1 MLLNWLKAYKATCP
15 SKFSVR
21 FRDRF
26 FRESIMSD
34 TTFTATEAKQLI
46 KIPEMRRIK
55 HIHFVGIG
63 GAGMCGIAEVL
74 KNQGYK
80 VSGSDIKES
89 KTTQQLEKN
98 GIEVFIGH
106 QASNIEGANVL
117 VVSTAID
124 LENPE
129 VQTANEHRIPVV
141 RRAEMLGELM
151 RYRHGIA
158 VAGTHGKTTTT
169 SLLTCMLAEEN
180 LDPTYVIGGLLNRTG
195 VNAALGASRY
205 IVAEA
210 DESDASFL
218 YLEPMAAIVTNID
231 ADHMDTYG
239 GSFDTLK
246 DTFIQFLHKLP
257 FYGLAVVCGDDA
269 NIREILPR
277 VGRPVLTYGFDE
289 GNDIRAVDVEQEG
302 MRSHF
307 TVLRKDREPLS
318 VTINQ
323 PGLHNVLNAL
333 AAIGVATDEG
343 VSDGAIC
350 RALAGFSGVGRRFQV
365 QGEFE
370 VGEGLVKLID
380 DYGHHPKE
388 VEATIKAARASH
400 PDRRLVMMFQP
411 HRFSRTR
418 DCFDDFVDVLSQV
431 DQLLLLE
438 VYPAGEKPIVGAD
451 SRALARSI
459 RLRGQVEPILVDPVE
474 GNLPSVL
481 QKVLQANDLLLT
493 QGAGNVGAI
502 SVELAQH
509 RLYAE

>member
-1 MLLNWLKAYKATCP
+1 MSPSSPADKAKN
-15 SKFSVR
+15 
-21 FRDRF
+21 
-26 FRESIMSD
+26 
-34 TTFTATEAKQLI
+34 LI

-80 VSGSDIKES
+80 VSGSDIKAS
-89 KTTQQLEKN
+89 KTTAQLEEN
-98 GIEVFIGH
+98 GIKVHIGH
-106 QASNIEGANVL
+106 AAENIKDANVL

-124 LENPE
+124 QENPE
-129 VQTANEHRIPVV
+129 IKAAIETRIPVV

-169 SLLTCMLAEEN
+169 SLVTCMLAEEN
-180 LDPTYVIGGLLNRTG
+180 MDPTYVIGGLLNRSG

-239 GSFDTLK
+239 GSFDVLK
-246 DTFIQFLHKLP
+246 DTFVQFLQKLP
-257 FYGLAVVCGDDA
+257 FYGLAVVCGDDE
-269 NIREILPR
+269 NIREIMPR
-277 VGRPVLTYGFDE
+277 IGRPLLTYGFNED
-289 GNDIRAVDVEQEG
+289 NDIRAIDVVQQG
-302 MRSHF
+302 MQSHF
-307 TVLRKDREPLS
+307 TVLRKNREPLKL
-318 VTINQ
+318 TINM
-323 PGLHNVLNAL
+323 PGLHNILNAL
-333 AAIGVATDEG
+333 AAIGIATDEG
-343 VSDGAIC
+343 VSDEAIA
-350 RALAGFSGVGRRFQV
+350 RALESFSGVGRRFQI

-370 VGEGLVKLID
+370 LDAGTVKLVD

-400 PDRRLVMMFQP
+400 PDRRLVMLFQP
-411 HRFSRTR
+411 HRYSRTR

-438 VYPAGEKPIVGAD
+438 VYSAGEKQIVGAD
-451 SRALARSI
+451 SRSLARSI
-459 RLRGQVEPILVDPVE
+459 RLRGEVEPILIDPVE
-474 GNLPSVL
+474 GHLPNVI

-502 SVELAQH
+502 SVELAQNQ
-509 RLYAE
+509 LYLK

>member
-1 MLLNWLKAYKATCP
+1 
-15 SKFSVR
+15 
-21 FRDRF
+21 
-26 FRESIMSD
+26 MSLSTPAD
-34 TTFTATEAKQLI
+34 QAKKLI
-46 KIPEMRRIK
+46 KVPEMRRIK

-80 VSGSDIKES
+80 VSGSDIKAS
-89 KTTQQLEKN
+89 KTTAQLEEN
-98 GIEVFIGH
+98 GIKVHIGH
-106 QASNIEGANVL
+106 RPENIQGANVL

-124 LENPE
+124 AENPE
-129 VQTANEHRIPVV
+129 IKTAIDTRIPVV

-169 SLLTCMLAEEN
+169 SLITCMLAEEN

-210 DESDASFL
+210 DESDATFL
-218 YLEPMAAIVTNID
+218 HLQPMAAIVTNID

-239 GSFDTLK
+239 GSFDVLK
-246 DTFIQFLHKLP
+246 DTFIQFLQKLP

-269 NIREILPR
+269 NIREIMPR
-277 VGRPVLTYGFDE
+277 IGRPLLTYGFNED
-289 GNDIRAVDVEQEG
+289 NDIRAIDVKQDG
-302 MRSHF
+302 MQSYF
-307 TVLRKDREPLS
+307 TVLRKDREPLNL
-318 VTINQ
+318 TINM
-323 PGLHNVLNAL
+323 PGAHNILNAL
-333 AAIGVATDEG
+333 AAIGIATDEG
-343 VSDGAIC
+343 VSDASIA
-350 RALAGFSGVGRRFQV
+350 RALEGFSGVGRRFQV
-365 QGEFE
+365 QGQYALEH
-370 VGEGLVKLID
+370 GDVKLVD

-438 VYPAGEKPIVGAD
+438 VYSAGEKPIVGAD

-459 RLRGQVEPILVDPVE
+459 RLRGEVEPILIDPVE
-474 GNLPSVL
+474 GNLQNVMK
-481 QKVLQANDLLLT
+481 KVLQPGDLLLT

-502 SVELAQH
+502 STELAQNN
-509 RLYAE
+509 LYLK

>member
-1 MLLNWLKAYKATCP
+1 MSPTSPADKAKN
-15 SKFSVR
+15 
-21 FRDRF
+21 
-26 FRESIMSD
+26 
-34 TTFTATEAKQLI
+34 LI

-80 VSGSDIKES
+80 VSGSDIKAS
-89 KTTQQLEKN
+89 KTTVQLEEN
-98 GIEVFIGH
+98 GIKVFIGH
-106 QASNIEGANVL
+106 TADNIKGANVL

-124 LENPE
+124 PENLEVKAAIEN
-129 VQTANEHRIPVV
+129 RIPVV

-169 SLLTCMLAEEN
+169 SLVTCMLAEEN
-180 LDPTYVIGGLLNRTG
+180 MDPTYVIGGLLNRTG
-195 VNAALGASRY
+195 VNAALGASRF

-218 YLEPMAAIVTNID
+218 HLEPMAAIVTNID

-239 GSFDTLK
+239 GSFDVLK
-246 DTFIQFLHKLP
+246 DTFIKFLQKMP

-269 NIREILPR
+269 NIREIMPR
-277 VGRPVLTYGFDE
+277 IGRPVLTYGFNED
-289 GNDIRAVDVEQEG
+289 NDIRAIDVEQVG
-302 MRSHF
+302 MQSSF
-307 TVLRKDREPLS
+307 MVLRKGREPLRL
-318 VTINQ
+318 TINL
-323 PGLHNVLNAL
+323 PGLHNILNAL
-333 AAIGVATDEG
+333 AAIGIATDEG
-343 VSDGAIC
+343 VSDAAIA
-350 RALAGFSGVGRRFQV
+350 RALESFSGVGRRFQV

-370 VGEGLVKLID
+370 LDEGTVKLVD

-411 HRFSRTR
+411 HRYSRTR

-451 SRALARSI
+451 SRSLARSI
-459 RLRGQVEPILVDPVE
+459 RLRGEVEPILIDPVE
-474 GNLPSVL
+474 GNLQNAI

-502 SVELAQH
+502 SVELAQNQ
-509 RLYAE
+509 LYLK

>member
-1 MLLNWLKAYKATCP
+1 MSPVSPAEKAKN
-15 SKFSVR
+15 
-21 FRDRF
+21 
-26 FRESIMSD
+26 
-34 TTFTATEAKQLI
+34 LI
-46 KIPEMRRIK
+46 KVPEMRRIK

-80 VSGSDIKES
+80 VSGSDIKAS
-89 KTTQQLEKN
+89 KTTAQLEEN
-98 GIEVFIGH
+98 GINVHIGH
-106 QASNIEGANVL
+106 HAENIQGANVL

-124 LENPE
+124 PENLEVKAAIE
-129 VQTANEHRIPVV
+129 ARVPVV

-169 SLLTCMLAEEN
+169 SLVTCMLAEEN
-180 LDPTYVIGGLLNRTG
+180 MDPTYVIGGLLNRTG

-218 YLEPMAAIVTNID
+218 YLEPMAAVVTNID

-239 GSFDTLK
+239 GSFDVLK
-246 DTFIQFLHKLP
+246 DTFVKFLQKLP

-269 NIREILPR
+269 NIREIMPR
-277 VGRPVLTYGFDE
+277 IGRPVLTYGFNED
-289 GNDIRAVDVEQEG
+289 NDIRAIDIEQTG
-302 MRSHF
+302 MQSHF
-307 TVLRKDREPLS
+307 TVLRKDRAPLKL
-318 VTINQ
+318 TINL
-323 PGLHNVLNAL
+323 PGLHNILNAL
-333 AAIGVATDEG
+333 AAIGIATDEG
-343 VSDGAIC
+343 VSDEAIA
-350 RALAGFSGVGRRFQV
+350 RALESFSGVGRRFQV
-365 QGEFE
+365 QGQFE
-370 VGEGLVKLID
+370 TDGGDVKLVD

-411 HRFSRTR
+411 HRYSRTR

-451 SRALARSI
+451 SRSLARSI
-459 RLRGQVEPILVDPVE
+459 RLRGEVEPILIDPVE
-474 GNLPSVL
+474 GNLQNVI

-502 SVELAQH
+502 SLELAQNQ
-509 RLYAE
+509 LYLK

>member
-1 MLLNWLKAYKATCP
+1 MSP
-15 SKFSVR
+15 STPA
-21 FRDRF
+21 DQ
-26 FRESIMSD
+26 
-34 TTFTATEAKQLI
+34 AKKLI
-46 KIPEMRRIK
+46 KVPEMRRIK

-80 VSGSDIKES
+80 VSGSDIKAS
-89 KTTQQLEKN
+89 KTTAQLEEN
-98 GIEVFIGH
+98 GIKVYIGH
-106 QASNIEGANVL
+106 SPDNIKDANVI

-124 LENPE
+124 PENPE
-129 VQTANEHRIPVV
+129 IKTAIEQRTPIV

-169 SLLTCMLAEEN
+169 SLITCMLAEEN
-180 LDPTYVIGGLLNRTG
+180 MDPTYVIGGLLNRTG

-210 DESDASFL
+210 DESDATFL
-218 YLEPMAAIVTNID
+218 HLQPMAAIVTNID

-239 GSFDTLK
+239 GSFDVLK
-246 DTFIQFLHKLP
+246 DTFVQFLQKLP

-269 NIREILPR
+269 NVREIMPR
-277 VGRPVLTYGFDE
+277 IGRPLLTYGFNED
-289 GNDIRAVDVEQEG
+289 NDIRAVDVDQDG
-302 MRSHF
+302 MRTHF
-307 TVLRKDREPLS
+307 SVLRKNREPLR
-318 VTINQ
+318 VTVNQ

-333 AAIGVATDEG
+333 AAIGIATDEG

-350 RALAGFSGVGRRFQV
+350 RALEGFSGVGRRFQV

-370 VGEGLVKLID
+370 HENGSITLVD

-388 VEATIKAARASH
+388 VEATIKAARQSH

-459 RLRGQVEPILVDPVE
+459 RLRGEVEPILIDPVD
-474 GNLPSVL
+474 GNLANIM

-493 QGAGNVGAI
+493 QGAGQVGAI
-502 SVELAQH
+502 SLELTQNK
-509 RLYAE
+509 LYLK

>member
-1 MLLNWLKAYKATCP
+1 MSPTSPADKAK
-15 SKFSVR
+15 S
-21 FRDRF
+21 
-26 FRESIMSD
+26 
-34 TTFTATEAKQLI
+34 LI

-80 VSGSDIKES
+80 VSGSDIKAS
-89 KTTQQLEKN
+89 KTTAQLEEN
-98 GIEVFIGH
+98 GIKVFIGH
-106 QASNIEGANVL
+106 AAENIKGANVL

-124 LENPE
+124 TENLEIK
-129 VQTANEHRIPVV
+129 TAIETRIPVV

-169 SLLTCMLAEEN
+169 SLVTCMLAEEN
-180 LDPTYVIGGLLNRTG
+180 MDPTYVIGGLLNRTG

-239 GSFDTLK
+239 GSFDVLK
-246 DTFIQFLHKLP
+246 DTFVKFLQKMP

-269 NIREILPR
+269 NIREIMPR
-277 VGRPVLTYGFDE
+277 IGRPVLTYGFNED
-289 GNDIRAVDVEQEG
+289 NDIRAIDVEQIG
-302 MRSHF
+302 MQSHF
-307 TVLRKDREPLS
+307 TVLRKGREPLKL
-318 VTINQ
+318 TINL
-323 PGLHNVLNAL
+323 PGLHNILNAL
-333 AAIGVATDEG
+333 AAIGIATDEG
-343 VSDGAIC
+343 VSDAAIA
-350 RALAGFSGVGRRFQV
+350 RALEGFSGVGRRFQV
-365 QGEFE
+365 QGQYAL
-370 VGEGLVKLID
+370 GDGDVKLVD

-400 PDRRLVMMFQP
+400 PDRRLVMLFQP
-411 HRFSRTR
+411 HRYSRTR

-438 VYPAGEKPIVGAD
+438 VYSAGEKPIVGAD
-451 SRALARSI
+451 SRSLARSL
-459 RLRGQVEPILVDPVE
+459 RLRGEVEPILIDPVE
-474 GNLPSVL
+474 GNLANVV

-502 SVELAQH
+502 SVELAQNQ
-509 RLYAE
+509 LYLK

>member
-1 MLLNWLKAYKATCP
+1 MSPVSPADKAKN
-15 SKFSVR
+15 
-21 FRDRF
+21 
-26 FRESIMSD
+26 
-34 TTFTATEAKQLI
+34 LI

-80 VSGSDIKES
+80 VSGSDIKTS
-89 KTTQQLEKN
+89 KTTAQLEAN
-98 GIEVFIGH
+98 GIRVYIGH
-106 QASNIEGANVL
+106 AAENIKDADVL

-124 LENPE
+124 ADNAEIRAAIE
-129 VQTANEHRIPVV
+129 TRIPLV

-169 SLLTCMLAEEN
+169 SLVTCMLAEEN
-180 LDPTYVIGGLLNRTG
+180 MDPTYVIGGLLNRTG

-246 DTFIQFLHKLP
+246 DTFVQFLHKLP
-257 FYGLAVVCGDDA
+257 FYGLAVMCGDDV
-269 NIREILPR
+269 NIREIMPR
-277 VGRPVLTYGFDE
+277 VGRPVLTYGFEED
-289 GNDIRAVDVEQEG
+289 NDIRAVDVVQEG
-302 MRSHF
+302 MQSHF
-307 TVLRKDREPLS
+307 TVLRKNREPLRL
-318 VTINQ
+318 TINL
-323 PGLHNVLNAL
+323 PGMHNILNAL

-343 VSDGAIC
+343 VSDAAIA
-350 RALAGFSGVGRRFQV
+350 RALESFSGVGRRFQV
-365 QGEFE
+365 HGEFAH
-370 VGEGLVKLID
+370 GEGTVKLVD
-380 DYGHHPKE
+380 DYGHHPRE

-400 PDRRLVMMFQP
+400 PDRRLVMLFQP

-438 VYPAGEKPIVGAD
+438 VYSAGEKPIVGAD
-451 SRALARSI
+451 SRSLARSI
-459 RLRGQVEPILVDPVE
+459 RLRGEVEPILIDPVE
-474 GNLPSVL
+474 ANLQNVV

-509 RLYAE
+509 QLYLK

>member
-1 MLLNWLKAYKATCP
+1 MSPISPADKAKN
-15 SKFSVR
+15 
-21 FRDRF
+21 
-26 FRESIMSD
+26 
-34 TTFTATEAKQLI
+34 LI
-46 KIPEMRRIK
+46 KVPEMRRIK

-80 VSGSDIKES
+80 VSGSDIKAS
-89 KTTQQLEKN
+89 KTTAQLEAN
-98 GIEVFIGH
+98 GIKVHIGH
-106 QASNIEGANVL
+106 AVENIEGANVL

-124 LENPE
+124 TENLEIK
-129 VQTANEHRIPVV
+129 TAIENRIPVV

-158 VAGTHGKTTTT
+158 IAGTHGKTTTT

-180 LDPTYVIGGLLNRTG
+180 MDPTYVIGGLLNRTG
-195 VNAALGASRY
+195 VNAALGASRF

-218 YLEPMAAIVTNID
+218 FLEPMAAVVTNID

-239 GSFDTLK
+239 GSFDVLN
-246 DTFIQFLHKLP
+246 DTFVKFLQKLP

-269 NIREILPR
+269 NVREIMPR
-277 VGRPVLTYGFDE
+277 IGRPILTYGFNED
-289 GNDIRAVDVEQEG
+289 NDIRAVDVDQNG
-302 MRSHF
+302 MQTDF
-307 TVLRKDREPLS
+307 TVQRKGRDPLR
-318 VTINQ
+318 VTVNQ

-343 VSDGAIC
+343 VSDAAIC

-365 QGEFE
+365 QGEYPLE
-370 VGEGLVKLID
+370 NGTVKLVD

-388 VEATIKAARASH
+388 VEATIKAARQSH
-400 PDRRLVMMFQP
+400 PDRRLVLLFQP
-411 HRFSRTR
+411 HRYSRTR

-451 SRALARSI
+451 SRSLARSI
-459 RLRGQVEPILVDPVE
+459 RLRGDVEPILIDPVE
-474 GNLPSVL
+474 GNLANVI
-481 QKVLQANDLLLT
+481 QKVLQPNDLLLT

-502 SVELAQH
+502 SLELAH
-509 RLYAE
+509 NDLFLKK

>member
-1 MLLNWLKAYKATCP
+1 MKHA
-15 SKFSVR
+15 
-21 FRDRF
+21 
-26 FRESIMSD
+26 
-34 TTFTATEAKQLI
+34 
-46 KIPEMRRIK
+46 IK
-55 HIHFVGIG
+55 HIHFVGVG
-63 GAGMCGIAEVL
+63 GSGMSGIAEVL
-74 KNQGYK
+74 CNLGYTI
-80 VSGSDIKES
+80 SGSDLSDSATLRRLAGLGI
-89 KTTQQLEKN
+89 TTY
-98 GIEVFIGH
+98 VGH
-106 QASNIEGANVL
+106 SRDIVAGADA
-117 VVSTAID
+117 VVTSTAVQAD
-124 LENPE
+124 NPE
-129 VQTANEHRIPVV
+129 VLVAREMRIPIVP
-141 RRAEMLGELM
+141 RALMLAELM
-151 RYRHGIA
+151 RLKQGIA
-158 VAGTHGKTTTT
+158 IAGTHGKTTTT
-169 SLLTCMLAEEN
+169 SLVASVLAEAG
-180 LDPTYVIGGLLNRTG
+180 LDPTFVIGGRLNSAG
-195 VNAALGASRY
+195 ANARLGSGDY
-205 IVAEA
+205 IVVEA

-218 YLEPMAAIVTNID
+218 NLLPVMAVVTNID
-231 ADHMDTYG
+231 ADHMDTYE
-239 GSFDTLK
+239 GSFDKLK
-246 DTFIQFLHKLP
+246 DTFIQFLHNLP
-257 FYGLAVVCGDDA
+257 FYGLAVVCGDDD

-277 VGRPVLTYGFDE
+277 IGRPILTYGFGED
-289 GNDIRAVDVEQEG
+289 NDIRAVEVVQDG
-302 MRSHF
+302 MQSHF
-307 TVLRKDREPLS
+307 TVLRKDRETLR

-350 RALAGFSGVGRRFQV
+350 RALEGFSGVGRRFQV

-370 VGEGLVKLID
+370 VGEGWVKVVD

-459 RLRGQVEPILVDPVE
+459 RLRGEVEPILVDPVE
-474 GNLPSVL
+474 GNLPNVL

-509 RLYAE
+509 RLYAK

>member
-1 MLLNWLKAYKATCP
+1 MSP
-15 SKFSVR
+15 SIPAEQVK
-21 FRDRF
+21 
-26 FRESIMSD
+26 E
-34 TTFTATEAKQLI
+34 LI

-55 HIHFVGIG
+55 QIHFVGIG

-74 KNQGYK
+74 KNQGYC
-80 VSGSDIKES
+80 VSGSDIKAS
-89 KTTQQLEKN
+89 KTTAQLEEN

-106 QASNIEGANVL
+106 AADNIKNASVL

-124 LENPE
+124 PENPE
-129 VQTANEHRIPVV
+129 VKAAIEQRIPVI

-169 SLLTCMLAEEN
+169 SLLTCMLAEEGM
-180 LDPTYVIGGLLNRTG
+180 DPTYVIGGLLNRTG

-218 YLEPMAAIVTNID
+218 HLEPMAAIVTNID

-239 GSFDTLK
+239 GSFDVLK

-269 NIREILPR
+269 NIREIMPR
-277 VGRPVLTYGFDE
+277 IARPLLTYGFNPD
-289 GNDIRAVDVEQEG
+289 NDIRAVDVEQDG

-307 TVLRKDREPLS
+307 TVLRKDREPLRL
-318 VTINQ
+318 TINQ

-343 VSDGAIC
+343 VSDAAIG
-350 RALAGFSGVGRRFQV
+350 RALEGFSGVGRRFQV
-365 QGEFE
+365 QGEF
-370 VGEGLVKLID
+370 GLEQGTVKLVD

-388 VEATIKAARASH
+388 VEATIKAARQSH

-451 SRALARSI
+451 SRSLARSI
-459 RLRGQVEPILVDPVE
+459 RLRGEVEPILIDPVE
-474 GNLPSVL
+474 GNLQNVI
-481 QKVLQANDLLLT
+481 QKVLQPNDLLLT

-502 SVELAQH
+502 SLELAHHQ
-509 RLYAE
+509 LYLK

>member
-1 MLLNWLKAYKATCP
+1 MSPTSPADKAK
-15 SKFSVR
+15 S
-21 FRDRF
+21 
-26 FRESIMSD
+26 
-34 TTFTATEAKQLI
+34 LI

-80 VSGSDIKES
+80 VSGSDIKAS
-89 KTTQQLEKN
+89 KTTAQLEAN
-98 GIEVFIGH
+98 GIKVHIGH
-106 QASNIEGANVL
+106 AVENIQGANVL

-124 LENPE
+124 TENLEIKSAIE
-129 VQTANEHRIPVV
+129 QRIPVV

-169 SLLTCMLAEEN
+169 SLITCMLAEEN

-218 YLEPMAAIVTNID
+218 FLEPMAAVVTNID

-239 GSFDTLK
+239 GSFDVLK
-246 DTFIQFLHKLP
+246 DTFVKFLQKLP

-269 NIREILPR
+269 NVREIMPR
-277 VGRPVLTYGFDE
+277 IGRPILTYGFNED
-289 GNDIRAVDVEQEG
+289 NDIRAVDVDQNG
-302 MRSHF
+302 MQTHF
-307 TVLRKDREPLS
+307 TVLRKAREPLR
-318 VTINQ
+318 VTVNQ

-343 VSDGAIC
+343 VSDAAIC
-350 RALAGFSGVGRRFQV
+350 RALEGFSGVGRRFQV
-365 QGEFE
+365 QGEYPLQD
-370 VGEGLVKLID
+370 GSVKLVD

-388 VEATIKAARASH
+388 VEATIKAARQSH
-400 PDRRLVMMFQP
+400 PDRRLVLLFQP

-451 SRALARSI
+451 SRSLARSI
-459 RLRGQVEPILVDPVE
+459 RLRGDVEPILIDPVE
-474 GNLPSVL
+474 GNLQTVV
-481 QKVLQANDLLLT
+481 QKVLQPNDLLLT

-502 SVELAQH
+502 SLELAH
-509 RLYAE
+509 NDLFIKS

>member
-1 MLLNWLKAYKATCP
+1 MSP
-15 SKFSVR
+15 SIPAEQVK
-21 FRDRF
+21 
-26 FRESIMSD
+26 E
-34 TTFTATEAKQLI
+34 LI

-55 HIHFVGIG
+55 QIHFVGIG

-74 KNQGYK
+74 KNQGYC
-80 VSGSDIKES
+80 VSGSDIKAS
-89 KTTQQLEKN
+89 KTTAQLEEN

-106 QASNIEGANVL
+106 AADNIKNASVL

-124 LENPE
+124 PENPE
-129 VQTANEHRIPVV
+129 VKAAIEQRIPVI

-169 SLLTCMLAEEN
+169 SLLTCMLAEEGM
-180 LDPTYVIGGLLNRTG
+180 DPTYVIGGLLNRTG

-218 YLEPMAAIVTNID
+218 HLEPMAAIVTNID

-239 GSFDTLK
+239 GSFDVLK

-269 NIREILPR
+269 NIREIMPR
-277 VGRPVLTYGFDE
+277 IARPLLTYGFNPD
-289 GNDIRAVDVEQEG
+289 NDIRAVDVEQDG

-307 TVLRKDREPLS
+307 TVLRKDREPLRL
-318 VTINQ
+318 TINQ

-343 VSDGAIC
+343 VSDAAIG
-350 RALAGFSGVGRRFQV
+350 RALEGFSGVGRRFQV
-365 QGEFE
+365 QGEF
-370 VGEGLVKLID
+370 GLEQGTVKLVD

-388 VEATIKAARASH
+388 VEATIKAARQSH

-418 DCFDDFVDVLSQV
+418 DCFYDFVDVLSQV

-451 SRALARSI
+451 SRSLARSI
-459 RLRGQVEPILVDPVE
+459 RLRGEVEPILIDPVE
-474 GNLPSVL
+474 GNLQNVI
-481 QKVLQANDLLLT
+481 QKVLQPNDLLLT

-502 SVELAQH
+502 SLELAHHQ
-509 RLYAE
+509 LYLK

>member
-1 MLLNWLKAYKATCP
+1 MSPSTPADKAKN
-15 SKFSVR
+15 
-21 FRDRF
+21 
-26 FRESIMSD
+26 
-34 TTFTATEAKQLI
+34 LI

-80 VSGSDIKES
+80 VSGSDIKAS
-89 KTTQQLEKN
+89 KTTAQLEEN
-98 GIEVFIGH
+98 GIKVYIGH
-106 QASNIEGANVL
+106 AAENIKNANVL

-124 LENPE
+124 TENLEIKAAIEN
-129 VQTANEHRIPVV
+129 RIPVV

-169 SLLTCMLAEEN
+169 SLVTCMLAEEN
-180 LDPTYVIGGLLNRTG
+180 MDPTYVIGGLLNRSG

-246 DTFIQFLHKLP
+246 DTFIQFLQKLP

-269 NIREILPR
+269 NIREIMPR
-277 VGRPVLTYGFDE
+277 IGRPVLTYGFEED
-289 GNDIRAVDVEQEG
+289 NDIRAIDVAQEG
-302 MRSHF
+302 MQSHF
-307 TVLRKDREPLS
+307 TVLRKNKEPLRL
-318 VTINQ
+318 TINM
-323 PGLHNVLNAL
+323 PGLHNILNAL
-333 AAIGVATDEG
+333 AAIGIATDEG
-343 VSDGAIC
+343 VSDAAIA
-350 RALAGFSGVGRRFQV
+350 RALESFSGVGRRFQV

-370 VGEGLVKLID
+370 LGEGTVKLVD

-400 PDRRLVMMFQP
+400 PDRRLVMLFQP
-411 HRFSRTR
+411 HRYSRTR

-438 VYPAGEKPIVGAD
+438 VYSAGEKPIVGAD
-451 SRALARSI
+451 SRALASSI
-459 RLRGQVEPILVDPVE
+459 RLRGEVEPILIDPVE
-474 GNLPSVL
+474 GNLEPVI

-502 SVELAQH
+502 SIELAQNQ
-509 RLYAE
+509 LYLK

>member
-1 MLLNWLKAYKATCP
+1 MSPSSPADKAK
-15 SKFSVR
+15 S
-21 FRDRF
+21 
-26 FRESIMSD
+26 
-34 TTFTATEAKQLI
+34 LI

-80 VSGSDIKES
+80 ISGSDIKSS
-89 KTTQQLEKN
+89 KTTAQLEEN
-98 GIEVFIGH
+98 GIKVHIGH
-106 QASNIEGANVL
+106 AEENIKGANVL

-124 LENPE
+124 TENLEIK
-129 VQTANEHRIPVV
+129 AAIEHRIPVV

-169 SLLTCMLAEEN
+169 SLVTCMLAEEN
-180 LDPTYVIGGLLNRTG
+180 MDPTYVIGGLLNRTG

-218 YLEPMAAIVTNID
+218 FLEPMAAIVTNID

-246 DTFIQFLHKLP
+246 DTFIQFLQKLP

-269 NIREILPR
+269 NIREIMPR
-277 VGRPVLTYGFDE
+277 IGRPVLTYGFEED
-289 GNDIRAVDVEQEG
+289 NDIRAVDVEQIG
-302 MRSHF
+302 MQSHF
-307 TVLRKDREPLS
+307 TVLRKNKEPLRL
-318 VTINQ
+318 TINM
-323 PGLHNVLNAL
+323 PGMHNILNAL
-333 AAIGVATDEG
+333 AAIGIATDEG
-343 VSDGAIC
+343 VSDAAIS
-350 RALAGFSGVGRRFQV
+350 RALESFSGVGRRFQIH
-365 QGEFE
+365 GEFE
-370 VGEGLVKLID
+370 HGQGTVKLVD

-400 PDRRLVMMFQP
+400 PDRRLVMLFQP
-411 HRFSRTR
+411 HRYSRTR

-438 VYPAGEKPIVGAD
+438 VYAAGEKPIVGAD
-451 SRALARSI
+451 SRSLARSI
-459 RLRGQVEPILVDPVE
+459 RLRGEVEPILVDPVE
-474 GNLPSVL
+474 GNLQNVI
-481 QKVLQANDLLLT
+481 QKVLQENDLLLT

-502 SVELAQH
+502 SIELAQNQ
-509 RLYAE
+509 LYLK

>member
-1 MLLNWLKAYKATCP
+1 MSPSSPADKAKN
-15 SKFSVR
+15 
-21 FRDRF
+21 
-26 FRESIMSD
+26 
-34 TTFTATEAKQLI
+34 LI

-80 VSGSDIKES
+80 VSGSDIKAS
-89 KTTQQLEKN
+89 KTTAQLEDS
-98 GIEVFIGH
+98 GIKVYIGH
-106 QASNIEGANVL
+106 AAENIVDANVL

-124 LENPE
+124 TENLEVKAAIEN
-129 VQTANEHRIPVV
+129 RIPVV

-169 SLLTCMLAEEN
+169 SLVTCMLAEEN
-180 LDPTYVIGGLLNRTG
+180 LDPTYVIGGLLNRSG
-195 VNAALGASRY
+195 VNAALGASRF

-218 YLEPMAAIVTNID
+218 FLEPMAAIVTNID

-246 DTFIQFLHKLP
+246 DTFVQFLQKLP

-269 NIREILPR
+269 NIREIMPR
-277 VGRPVLTYGFDE
+277 IGRPLLTYGFNED
-289 GNDIRAVDVEQEG
+289 NDIRAVDVQQDG
-302 MRSHF
+302 MQSHF
-307 TVLRKDREPLS
+307 TVLRKAKEPLAL
-318 VTINQ
+318 TINM
-323 PGLHNVLNAL
+323 PGLHNILNAL
-333 AAIGVATDEG
+333 AAIGIATDEG
-343 VSDGAIC
+343 VSDAAIA
-350 RALAGFSGVGRRFQV
+350 RALESFSGVGRRFQV

-370 VGEGLVKLID
+370 LGEGTVKLVD

-438 VYPAGEKPIVGAD
+438 VYSAGEKPIVGAD
-451 SRALARSI
+451 SRSLARSI
-459 RLRGQVEPILVDPVE
+459 RLRGDVEPILIDPVE
-474 GNLPSVL
+474 GNLQNAL

-502 SVELAQH
+502 SIELAQNQ
-509 RLYAE
+509 LYLK

>member
-1 MLLNWLKAYKATCP
+1 MSP
-15 SKFSVR
+15 SMPA
-21 FRDRF
+21 
-26 FRESIMSD
+26 EQ
-34 TTFTATEAKQLI
+34 AKKLI
-46 KIPEMRRIK
+46 KVPEMRRIQ

-74 KNQGYK
+74 KNQGYN
-80 VSGSDIKES
+80 VSGSDIKAS
-89 KTTQQLEKN
+89 KTTAQLEEN
-98 GIEVFIGH
+98 GIQVFLGH
-106 QASNIEGANVL
+106 AAENIQGADVL

-124 LENPE
+124 PENPE
-129 VQTANEHRIPVV
+129 VKAALDTRVPVV

-169 SLLTCMLAEEN
+169 SLVTCMLAEEN

-218 YLEPMAAIVTNID
+218 HLQPMATIVTNID

-239 GSFDTLK
+239 GSFDVLK
-246 DTFIQFLHKLP
+246 DTFVQFLQKLP

-269 NIREILPR
+269 NIREIMPR
-277 VGRPVLTYGFDE
+277 IGRPVLTYGFNED
-289 GNDIRAVDVEQEG
+289 NDIRAVDVAQDG
-302 MRSHF
+302 MQSHF
-307 TVLRKDREPLS
+307 TVLRKDREPLR
-318 VTINQ
+318 VTINM
-323 PGLHNVLNAL
+323 PGAHNILNAL
-333 AAIGVATDEG
+333 AAIGIATDEG

-350 RALAGFSGVGRRFQV
+350 RALESFSGVGRRFQV
-365 QGEFE
+365 QGQFE
-370 VGEGLVKLID
+370 LEGGDVKLVD

-388 VEATIKAARASH
+388 VEATIKAARQSH

-438 VYPAGEKPIVGAD
+438 VYAAGEKPIVGAD

-459 RLRGQVEPILVDPVE
+459 RLRGEVEPILIDPVE
-474 GNLPSVL
+474 GNLQNVM

-502 SVELAQH
+502 SVELTQNH
-509 RLYAE
+509 LYLK

>member
-1 MLLNWLKAYKATCP
+1 
-15 SKFSVR
+15 
-21 FRDRF
+21 
-26 FRESIMSD
+26 MSTSTPAD
-34 TTFTATEAKQLI
+34 QAKKLI
-46 KIPEMRRIK
+46 KVPEMRRIK

-74 KNQGYK
+74 KNQGYQ
-80 VSGSDIKES
+80 VSGSDIKAS
-89 KTTQQLEKN
+89 KTTAQLEDN
-98 GIEVFIGH
+98 GITVHIGH
-106 QASNIEGANVL
+106 AAENIQDANVL

-124 LENPE
+124 AENPE
-129 VQTANEHRIPVV
+129 IKAAIEHRIPVV

-169 SLLTCMLAEEN
+169 SLVTCMLAEEN

-218 YLEPMAAIVTNID
+218 HLQPMATIVTNID

-239 GSFDTLK
+239 GSFDVLK
-246 DTFIQFLHKLP
+246 DTFVQFLQKLP

-269 NIREILPR
+269 NIREIMPR
-277 VGRPVLTYGFDE
+277 IGRPVLTYGFNED
-289 GNDIRAVDVEQEG
+289 NDIRAIDVEQDG
-302 MRSHF
+302 MCSHF
-307 TVLRKDREPLS
+307 TVLRKDREPLR
-318 VTINQ
+318 VTINM
-323 PGLHNVLNAL
+323 PGAHNILNAL

-350 RALAGFSGVGRRFQV
+350 RALESFSGVGRRFQV
-365 QGEFE
+365 QGEFALE
-370 VGEGLVKLID
+370 DGNVKLVD

-388 VEATIKAARASH
+388 VEATIKAARSSH

-451 SRALARSI
+451 SRSLARSI
-459 RLRGQVEPILVDPVE
+459 RLRGEVEPILIDPVE
-474 GNLPSVL
+474 GNLENVL
-481 QKVLQANDLLLT
+481 QKVLQPNDLLLT

-502 SVELAQH
+502 STEISQNN
-509 RLYAE
+509 LYLK

>member
-1 MLLNWLKAYKATCP
+1 MSTSSPADKAKN
-15 SKFSVR
+15 
-21 FRDRF
+21 
-26 FRESIMSD
+26 
-34 TTFTATEAKQLI
+34 LI

-74 KNQGYK
+74 KNQGYC
-80 VSGSDIKES
+80 VSGSDIKKS
-89 KTTQQLEKN
+89 KTTAHLEAN
-98 GIEVFIGH
+98 GIKVYIGH
-106 QASNIEGANVL
+106 AVENIKDANVI

-124 LENPE
+124 VENLEVKAAIE
-129 VQTANEHRIPVV
+129 QRIPIV

-169 SLLTCMLAEEN
+169 SLITCMLAEEN
-180 LDPTYVIGGLLNRTG
+180 MDPTYVIGGQLNRTG

-205 IVAEA
+205 IIAEA

-239 GSFDTLK
+239 GSFEVLK
-246 DTFIQFLHKLP
+246 DTFVKFLQKLP

-269 NIREILPR
+269 NVREIMPR
-277 VGRPVLTYGFDE
+277 IGRPILTYGFNED
-289 GNDIRAVDVEQEG
+289 NDIRAVDVDQSG
-302 MRSHF
+302 MQTHF
-307 TVLRKDREPLS
+307 TVLRKGREPLR
-318 VTINQ
+318 VTVNQ

-333 AAIGVATDEG
+333 AAIGIATDEG
-343 VSDGAIC
+343 VSDAAIC
-350 RALAGFSGVGRRFQV
+350 RALEGFSGVGRRFQV
-365 QGEFE
+365 QGEYAI
-370 VGEGLVKLID
+370 GEGNVKLVD

-388 VEATIKAARASH
+388 VEATIKAARQSH

-411 HRFSRTR
+411 HRYSRTR

-451 SRALARSI
+451 SRTLARSI
-459 RLRGQVEPILVDPVE
+459 RLRGDVEPIIIDPVE
-474 GNLPSVL
+474 GNLQNVI
-481 QKVLQANDLLLT
+481 QKVLQPNDLLLT

-502 SVELAQH
+502 SLELAQSE
-509 RLYAE
+509 LFTK

>member
-1 MLLNWLKAYKATCP
+1 MSP
-15 SKFSVR
+15 STPA
-21 FRDRF
+21 DQ
-26 FRESIMSD
+26 
-34 TTFTATEAKQLI
+34 AKKLI
-46 KIPEMRRIK
+46 KVPEMRRIK

-80 VSGSDIKES
+80 VSGSDIKAS
-89 KTTQQLEKN
+89 KTTAQLEEN
-98 GIEVFIGH
+98 GIKVYIGH
-106 QASNIEGANVL
+106 SPDNIKDANVI

-124 LENPE
+124 PENPE
-129 VQTANEHRIPVV
+129 IKTAIEQRTPIV

-169 SLLTCMLAEEN
+169 SLITCMLAEEN
-180 LDPTYVIGGLLNRTG
+180 MDPTYVIGGLLNRTG

-210 DESDASFL
+210 DESDATFL
-218 YLEPMAAIVTNID
+218 HLQPMAAIVTNID

-239 GSFDTLK
+239 GSFDVLK
-246 DTFIQFLHKLP
+246 DTFVQFLQKLP

-269 NIREILPR
+269 NVREIMPR
-277 VGRPVLTYGFDE
+277 IGRPLLTYGFNED
-289 GNDIRAVDVEQEG
+289 NDIRAVDVDQDG
-302 MRSHF
+302 MRTHF
-307 TVLRKDREPLS
+307 SVLRKNREPLR
-318 VTINQ
+318 VTVNQ

-333 AAIGVATDEG
+333 ASIGIATDEG

-350 RALAGFSGVGRRFQV
+350 RALEGFSGVGRRFQV

-370 VGEGLVKLID
+370 HENGSITLVD

-388 VEATIKAARASH
+388 VEATIKAARQSH

-459 RLRGQVEPILVDPVE
+459 RLRGEVEPILIDPVD
-474 GNLPSVL
+474 GNLANIM

-502 SVELAQH
+502 SLELTQNK
-509 RLYAE
+509 LYLK

>member
-1 MLLNWLKAYKATCP
+1 
-15 SKFSVR
+15 
-21 FRDRF
+21 
-26 FRESIMSD
+26 MSLSTPAD
-34 TTFTATEAKQLI
+34 QAKKLI
-46 KIPEMRRIK
+46 KVPEMRRIK

-80 VSGSDIKES
+80 VSGSDIKAS
-89 KTTQQLEKN
+89 KTTAQLEEN
-98 GIEVFIGH
+98 GIKVHIGH
-106 QASNIEGANVL
+106 RSENIQGANVL

-124 LENPE
+124 DAENPE
-129 VQTANEHRIPVV
+129 IKTAIDTRIPVV

-169 SLLTCMLAEEN
+169 SLITCMLAEEN

-210 DESDASFL
+210 DESDATFL
-218 YLEPMAAIVTNID
+218 HLQPMAAIVTNID

-239 GSFDTLK
+239 GSFDVLK
-246 DTFIQFLHKLP
+246 DTFIQFLQKLP

-269 NIREILPR
+269 NIREIMPR
-277 VGRPVLTYGFDE
+277 IGRPLLTYGFNED
-289 GNDIRAVDVEQEG
+289 NDIRAIDVKQDG
-302 MRSHF
+302 MQSHF
-307 TVLRKDREPLS
+307 TVLRKDREPLNL
-318 VTINQ
+318 TINM
-323 PGLHNVLNAL
+323 PGAHNILNAL
-333 AAIGVATDEG
+333 AAIGIATDEG
-343 VSDGAIC
+343 VSDASIA
-350 RALAGFSGVGRRFQV
+350 RALEGFSGVGRRFQV
-365 QGEFE
+365 QGQYALEH
-370 VGEGLVKLID
+370 GDVKLVD

-438 VYPAGEKPIVGAD
+438 VYSAGEKPIVGAD

-459 RLRGQVEPILVDPVE
+459 RLRGEVEPILIDPVE
-474 GNLPSVL
+474 GNLQNVMK
-481 QKVLQANDLLLT
+481 KVLQPGDLLLT

-502 SVELAQH
+502 STELAQNN
-509 RLYAE
+509 LYLK

>member
-1 MLLNWLKAYKATCP
+1 MSP
-15 SKFSVR
+15 SIPAEQVK
-21 FRDRF
+21 
-26 FRESIMSD
+26 E
-34 TTFTATEAKQLI
+34 LI

-55 HIHFVGIG
+55 QIHFVGIG

-74 KNQGYK
+74 KNQGYC
-80 VSGSDIKES
+80 VSGSDIKAS
-89 KTTQQLEKN
+89 KTTAQLEEN

-106 QASNIEGANVL
+106 AADNIKDASVL

-124 LENPE
+124 PENPE
-129 VQTANEHRIPVV
+129 VKAAIEQRIPVV

-169 SLLTCMLAEEN
+169 SLLTCMLAEEGM
-180 LDPTYVIGGLLNRTG
+180 DPTYVIGGLLNRTG

-218 YLEPMAAIVTNID
+218 HLEPMAAIVTNID

-239 GSFDTLK
+239 GSFDVLK

-269 NIREILPR
+269 NIREIMPR
-277 VGRPVLTYGFDE
+277 IARPLLTYGFNPD
-289 GNDIRAVDVEQEG
+289 NDIRAVDVEQDG

-307 TVLRKDREPLS
+307 TVLRKDREPLRL
-318 VTINQ
+318 TINQ

-343 VSDGAIC
+343 VSDAAIG
-350 RALAGFSGVGRRFQV
+350 RALEGFSGVGRRFQV
-365 QGEFE
+365 QGEF
-370 VGEGLVKLID
+370 GLEQGTVKLVD

-388 VEATIKAARASH
+388 VEATIKAARQSH

-451 SRALARSI
+451 SRSLARSI
-459 RLRGQVEPILVDPVE
+459 RLRGEVEPILIDPVE
-474 GNLPSVL
+474 GNLQNVI
-481 QKVLQANDLLLT
+481 QKVLQPNDLLLT

-502 SVELAQH
+502 SLELAHHQ
-509 RLYAE
+509 LYLK

>member
-1 MLLNWLKAYKATCP
+1 MSP
-15 SKFSVR
+15 SIPAEQVK
-21 FRDRF
+21 
-26 FRESIMSD
+26 E
-34 TTFTATEAKQLI
+34 LI

-55 HIHFVGIG
+55 QIHFVGIG

-74 KNQGYK
+74 KNQGYC
-80 VSGSDIKES
+80 VSGSDIKAS
-89 KTTQQLEKN
+89 KTTAQLEEN
-98 GIEVFIGH
+98 GIKVFIGH
-106 QASNIEGANVL
+106 AADNIKNASVL

-124 LENPE
+124 PENPE
-129 VQTANEHRIPVV
+129 VKAAIEQRIPVV

-169 SLLTCMLAEEN
+169 SLLTCMLAEEGM
-180 LDPTYVIGGLLNRTG
+180 DPTYVIGGLLNRTG

-218 YLEPMAAIVTNID
+218 HLEPMAAIVTNID

-239 GSFDTLK
+239 GSFDVLK

-269 NIREILPR
+269 NIREIMPR
-277 VGRPVLTYGFDE
+277 IARPLLTYGFNPD
-289 GNDIRAVDVEQEG
+289 NDIRAVDVEQDG

-307 TVLRKDREPLS
+307 TVLRKDREPLRL
-318 VTINQ
+318 TINQ

-343 VSDGAIC
+343 VSDAAIG
-350 RALAGFSGVGRRFQV
+350 RALEGFSGVGRRFQV
-365 QGEFE
+365 QGEF
-370 VGEGLVKLID
+370 GLEQGTVKLVD

-388 VEATIKAARASH
+388 VEATIKAARQSH
-400 PDRRLVMMFQP
+400 PDRRLVMIFQP

-451 SRALARSI
+451 SRSLARSI
-459 RLRGQVEPILVDPVE
+459 RLRGEVEPILIDPVE
-474 GNLPSVL
+474 GNLQNVI
-481 QKVLQANDLLLT
+481 QKVLQPNDLLLT

-502 SVELAQH
+502 SLELAHHQ
-509 RLYAE
+509 LYLK